1 MDSTVARSG
10 HRRKFDD
17 PVPCPYGLAV
27 DAADIDLR
35 NATYRRFVEL
45 GRAPTIPE
53 VAETMDQPETDVREG
68 WQRLHDA
75 HALVLDDAG
84 QILMANPFAAKPTPF
99 RVEAGG
105 RSWFANCAWDAFG
118 IGAALGADSTIHTE
132 CADCHAPI
140 GVRVR
145 DGRPDDTDL
154 VFHGLVPAASW
165 WNDIGYT

>member
-1 MDSTVARSG
+1 
-10 HRRKFDD
+10 
-17 PVPCPYGLAV
+17 V

-45 GRAPTIPE
+45 GRAPTPAE
-53 VAETMDQPETDVREG
+53 VAATTAQSEADVREG

-75 HALVLDDAG
+75 HALVLDGAG
-84 QILMANPFAAKPTPF
+84 RIRMANPFAAQPTAF

-118 IGAALGADSTIHTE
+118 IGAALQVDSTIHTD

-140 GVRVR
+140 DIVVR
-145 DGRPDDTDL
+145 DGRPDDADL
-154 VFHGLVPAASW
+154 VFHVLVPAASW
-165 WNDIGYT
+165 WDDIDYT

>member
-1 MDSTVARSG
+1 MPV
-10 HRRKFDD
+10 DD
-17 PVPCPYGLAV
+17 RVNHLYGRAV

-45 GRAPTIPE
+45 GRAPSA
-53 VAETMDQPETDVREG
+53 AEIADHTGVSEAAVREG
-68 WQRLHDA
+68 WKRLHGA

-84 QILMANPFAAKPTPF
+84 GIRMANPFSAQPTPF
-99 RVEAGG
+99 RVEAVG

-118 IGAALGADSTIHTE
+118 IGAALQADSTIHTE
-132 CADCHAPI
+132 CADCRTPLDI
-140 GVRVR
+140 VVR

-154 VFHGLVPAASW
+154 VFHVLVPAASW